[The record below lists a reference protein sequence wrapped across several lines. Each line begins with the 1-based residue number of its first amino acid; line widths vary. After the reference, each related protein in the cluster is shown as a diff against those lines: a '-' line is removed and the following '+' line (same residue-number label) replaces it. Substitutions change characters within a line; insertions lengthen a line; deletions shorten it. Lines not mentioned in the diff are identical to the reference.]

1 MIKIKK
7 TANTICW
14 LARMCSNSYSHT
26 VLVGVQ
32 TDTTTLKDCHVFTE
46 GAHMHT
52 LWLHVYTP
60 KIGPT
65 DRHAHVYKETY
76 ARMSMVA
83 LFIKTKRAK

>member
-7 TANTICW
+7 TANTICL

-52 LWLHVYTP
+52 LWLHVYIP

-65 DRHAHVYKETY
+65 DRHAHVYKEAY
-76 ARMSMVA
+76 ARMFMVA